1 LASVII
7 FAAAVVK
14 ACALLTAA
22 DIARVQGE
30 RPANVSESTPQS
42 DTSQCLSALPTAA
55 KSVSVE
61 VTRGPRVAQLAD
73 RLREAAEVE
82 SEEAGE
88 HEAHAIERVPGMGDE
103 AFWAEG
109 VRLGGLYVRRGETLL
124 RMVVGGD
131 ESKQAKLNKL
141 RLLVRKALSRL
152 PK

>member
-1 LASVII
+1 MLL
-7 FAAAVVK
+7 AAAVVK

-30 RPANVSESTPQS
+30 RPAKVRESTPRS
-42 DTSQCLSALPTAA
+42 DASHCFLALPTAA

-61 VTRGPRVAQLAD
+61 VTQGPRVAQLAD
-73 RLREAAEVE
+73 RLRAAAEVE

-88 HEAHAIERVPGMGDE
+88 HETPAIERVPGMGDE

-109 VRLGGLYVRRGETLL
+109 VRVGALYVRRGETLL
-124 RMVVGGD
+124 RIVVGGD
-131 ESKQAKLNKL
+131 ESKEAKMSKL
-141 RLLVRKALSRL
+141 RLLVPKALSRL